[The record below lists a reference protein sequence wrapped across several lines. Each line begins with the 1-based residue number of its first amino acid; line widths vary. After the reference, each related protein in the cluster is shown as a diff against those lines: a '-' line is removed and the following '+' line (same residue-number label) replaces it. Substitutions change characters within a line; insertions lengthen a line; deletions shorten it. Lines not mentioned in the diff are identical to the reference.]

1 MAEAPCIAV
10 VAGEASGDLL
20 GSHLIEALR
29 RHLPG
34 VAFVGIGGPRMA
46 SAGLDVW
53 FPQERLAVRGFV
65 EVLAHLRELLA
76 IRRAL
81 VRRLLAL
88 RPSLF
93 VGIDSPD
100 FNLGIER
107 KLKAAGL
114 RTAHMVSPTV
124 WAWRRWRI
132 QTIRK
137 AVDHMLVLFPFEAP
151 IYQEAG
157 IPATFIGHPLADEI
171 PLGMGRQTAREELR
185 LPQQAPVF
193 AVLPGSRQSEILQ
206 MAPIFIQSMR
216 LVVERLP
223 DARFLVPLATR
234 ETRELFESELYRQG
248 ARDLPLALLFGHT
261 QDALAACDVALA
273 ASGTVTLEAALV
285 GRPMVIA
292 YRVAPLSHRIAM
304 SLVHV
309 EHMGLPN
316 LLAGES
322 VVPEFLQDEA
332 NPVNLAQALVN
343 LHLDEVVRAAVEA
356 RFVDLH
362 HQLRQNA
369 AETAARALLP
379 LIVGDH
385 GEPSAS

>member
-1 MAEAPCIAV
+1 VVGAPHIAL

-20 GSHLIEALR
+20 GSRLIEALR
-29 RHLPG
+29 RQLPG
-34 VAFVGIGGPRMA
+34 ASFAGIGGPRMV

-81 VRRLLAL
+81 VQRLLAL

-100 FNLGIER
+100 FNLRVER
-107 KLKAAGL
+107 RLKAAGL
-114 RTAHMVSPTV
+114 ATAHMVSPTV

-132 QTIRK
+132 RAIRK

-151 IYQEAG
+151 IYRDAG

-171 PLGMGRQTAREELR
+171 PIGVDGRAAREELR

-216 LVVERLP
+216 LILERLP
-223 DARFLVPLATR
+223 EARFLVPLATR

-248 ARDLPLALLFGHT
+248 ARDLPLALLFGHA
-261 QDALAACDVALA
+261 QDALAACDVALV

-292 YRVAPLSHRIAM
+292 YRVAPLSYRIAM

-332 NPVNLAQALVN
+332 SPVNLAQAVVN
-343 LHLDEVVRAAVEA
+343 LHLDENVRAAVQA
-356 RFVDLH
+356 RFADLH
-362 HQLRQNA
+362 HQLRKNA
-369 AETAARALLP
+369 AETAAHALLP
-379 LIVGDH
+379 YIVGDRREQRA
-385 GEPSAS
+385 G

>member
-1 MAEAPCIAV
+1 VAEAPHIAL

-20 GSHLIEALR
+20 GSRLVEALR
-29 RHLPG
+29 RQLPG
-34 VAFVGIGGPRMA
+34 ASFVGIGGPRMA
-46 SAGLDVW
+46 SAGLDAW
-53 FPQERLAVRGFV
+53 FPQERLAVHGLV

-81 VRRLLAL
+81 VRRLLDL

-93 VGIDSPD
+93 IGIDSPD
-100 FNLGIER
+100 FNLGVER
-107 KLKAAGL
+107 RLRAA
-114 RTAHMVSPTV
+114 RIATAHMVSPTV

-132 QTIRK
+132 RTIRK

-151 IYQEAG
+151 IYREAG

-171 PLGMGRQTAREELR
+171 PIGMERRAAREELR

-193 AVLPGSRQSEILQ
+193 AVMPGSRQSEILQ

-216 LVVERLP
+216 LVLDRLP
-223 DARFLVPLATR
+223 DARFLAPLATR
-234 ETRELFESELYRQG
+234 ETRALFETELFRQG
-248 ARDLPLALLFGHT
+248 ARDLPVALLFGHA

-304 SLVHV
+304 RLMHV

-332 NPVNLAQALVN
+332 TPVNLTQALVN
-343 LHLDEVVRAAVEA
+343 LHLDENVRTAVET
-356 RFVDLH
+356 RFASLH
-362 HQLRQNA
+362 RQLRRNA
-369 AETAARALLP
+369 AETAAHALLP
-379 LIVGDH
+379 YIL
-385 GEPSAS
+385 GERRGESAG